1 MQKLIMKLHLLKSVF
16 IFCSLLL
23 LVIHPRYSAA
33 KSLVNIVAIDD
44 EYDRYKKKG
53 DEYLKKG
60 DYINAK
66 KQYKNCL
73 EVPGFENDEYARKKI
88 VLSDECIALK
98 EQAES
103 LLQKD
108 NATKGVPLLKEVLG
122 KNPEDI
128 ETKKKLTDYWKSNG
142 NKYYGIE
149 KFQDA
154 QNSYKEALN
163 YAEDKYTLAILIQN
177 CEDKLNKEKEL
188 LQKKQDEISTV
199 KQEQIPQK
207 NETPI
212 ILKKEISDG
221 TIVKVKNK
229 TFPKILV
236 GIIGVGTGT
245 YAYLTNS
252 KYSKELSDF
261 KTFESAYDPDG
272 DGFIRNSDS
281 YQEWQKKYDVL
292 KTSQKSKQMIINT
305 CLGISAT
312 ALIVETILLLKKPK
326 TKKGLSF
333 RANPHN
339 VGLAIRYDFQ
349 K

>member
-1 MQKLIMKLHLLKSVF
+1 MQKLSMKLHLLKSMF
-16 IFCSLLL
+16 IFCGLLL
-23 LVIHPRYSAA
+23 LVIHPRYTEA
-33 KSLVNIVAIDD
+33 KSRANIATIDE

-53 DEYLKKG
+53 DDYLKKG

-88 VLSDECIALK
+88 ILSDECITLK

-103 LLQKD
+103 LLLKD
-108 NATKGVPLLKEVLG
+108 NATKGVLLLKEVLD

-128 ETKKKLTDYWKSNG
+128 ETRKKLTDYWKSNG
-142 NKYYGIE
+142 NKYYGLE

-163 YAEDKYTLAILIQN
+163 YTEDKSTLAILIQN
-177 CEDKLNKEKEL
+177 CEDKINKEKEL
-188 LQKKQDEISTV
+188 LQKKQAETITV
-199 KQEQIPQK
+199 KQEQIPQG
-207 NETPI
+207 NEIPI
-212 ILKKEISDG
+212 TLKKEISDG

-236 GIIGVGTGT
+236 GIVGVGTGT
-245 YAYLTNS
+245 YAYLSNS

-272 DGFIRNSDS
+272 DGFIRNSVT

-292 KTSQKSKQMIINT
+292 KASQKSKQMIINT

-312 ALIVETILLLKKPK
+312 ALVVETILLLKKPK
-326 TKKGLSF
+326 IKKGISF
-333 RANPHN
+333 HANPQN
-339 VGLAIRYDFQ
+339 IGLAIRYDF
-349 K
+349 

>member
-1 MQKLIMKLHLLKSVF
+1 MMLM
-16 IFCSLLL
+16 
-23 LVIHPRYSAA
+23 VILPKYTEA
-33 KSLVNIVAIDD
+33 KSLTNITTIDD

-53 DEYLKKG
+53 DDYLKKG

-98 EQAES
+98 EQADV
-103 LLQKD
+103 LIQKD
-108 NATKGVPLLKEVLG
+108 NGSQGVILLKQVLD

-128 ETKKKLTDYWKSNG
+128 ETKRKLTDYWKSNG
-142 NKYYGIE
+142 NKYYGVE

-163 YAEDKYTLAILIQN
+163 YAEDKSTLAILIQN
-177 CEDKLNKEKEL
+177 CDDKLNKEKEL
-188 LQKKQDEISTV
+188 LQKKQDETSTV
-199 KQEQIPQK
+199 KQEQIPQE

-212 ILKKEISDG
+212 TLKKEIPHG

-236 GIIGVGTGT
+236 GIIGVGAGT
-245 YAYLTNS
+245 YAYLSNS

-261 KTFESAYDPDG
+261 KALEATYDPDD
-272 DGFIRNSDS
+272 DGIIRNSAT

-292 KTSQKSKQMIINT
+292 KTSQKSKQTIINT

-312 ALIVETILLLKKPK
+312 AIVVETILLLKKPK
-326 TKKGLSF
+326 IKKGLSF
-333 RANPHN
+333 HANPQN
-339 VGLAIRYDFQ
+339 IGLAIRYDF
-349 K
+349 